1 MRTEIQIAAVKSTR
15 CTPTILPL
23 ANRRITVI
31 LMYQALALNVPFQR
45 QEDSTMKHKA
55 TICGSAILLFAI
67 TAPGQEAA
75 PKRPAVPIYNV
86 TVIERT
92 TKAINYQYRS
102 GPTMVDF
109 RGTVLM
115 PEAKGQ
121 AVVESK
127 RGRTEIEV
135 SVEKML
141 PPARFGAEYLTYT
154 LWAITP
160 EGAPHNIGEVIPNGS
175 DKAKLRVTT
184 DLQSFGMIVTAEPY
198 SAARQPSDVVVL
210 ENQVRPD
217 TVGQIKEIQARYE
230 LMPRGHYTWDV
241 ANKLKPDDVGV
252 PKVSM
257 DRYEAL
263 LELYEARNAAGIAGA
278 ANAQQYAPQTYQKA
292 QDLLAEAQRLQD
304 SKAASSLV
312 VQMAREAAQTAE
324 DSRVIAEKRRQEEKL
339 ASLQA
344 ETTQA
349 QRAQLQAES
358 EAQKARIDADTARA
372 AADSERAARQ
382 RAEADAAEAR
392 SRTVDA
398 APPTVI
404 VTPAP
409 STSSAQAGSG
419 KQRLRMRLLEQLNGV
434 VTTRDTPRGL
444 VATVTDSGFSGS
456 QLREPLSSR
465 MGRLV
470 AILQPYPGLQIAV
483 EGSSDS
489 SANDAQAGKRAE
501 SVRQMLVAR
510 GLSAN
515 RCTARGLGDSRPLVA
530 NSTAAGREQNRR
542 VEIVISGDP
551 IGTLPFWDRT
561 YSLTQS
567 R

>member
-1 MRTEIQIAAVKSTR
+1 
-15 CTPTILPL
+15 
-23 ANRRITVI
+23 
-31 LMYQALALNVPFQR
+31 
-45 QEDSTMKHKA
+45 MKHKA
-55 TICGSAILLFAI
+55 SICGSAVLLLAM
-67 TAPGQEAA
+67 TAPAQEATS
-75 PKRPAVPIYNV
+75 KRSSVPIYNV
-86 TVIERT
+86 TVIERS

-102 GPTMVDF
+102 GPTMIDF

-115 PEAKGQ
+115 PQAKGQ

-135 SVEKML
+135 SIDKLL

-217 TVGQIKEIQARYE
+217 TAGQIKEIQAKYE

-241 ANKLKPDDVGV
+241 ANKLKPDDAGV

-324 DSRVIAEKRRQEEKL
+324 DSRVIAEKRKQEEKVT
-339 ASLQA
+339 ALQTEA
-344 ETTQA
+344 TQA

-358 EAQKARIDADTARA
+358 EAQRARTDADAARA

-382 RAEADAAEAR
+382 RAEADAANAR
-392 SRTVDA
+392 SRIVEP

-404 VTPAP
+404 ITPAP
-409 STSSAQAGSG
+409 PTSAQADSG
-419 KQRLRMRLLEQLNGV
+419 KQHLRMRLLEQLNGV

-444 VATVTDSGFSGS
+444 VATVTDSSFSGA

-465 MGRLV
+465 IGRL
-470 AILQPYPGLQIAV
+470 AEILQTYPGLQVAV

-489 SANDAQAGKRAE
+489 PTNDAQAGKRAE

-510 GLSAN
+510 GLAAN

-530 NSTAAGREQNRR
+530 NSTAAGRQQNRR

-561 YSLTQS
+561 YSLSSNPS
-567 R
+567 RDRQGAR

>member
-1 MRTEIQIAAVKSTR
+1 
-15 CTPTILPL
+15 
-23 ANRRITVI
+23 
-31 LMYQALALNVPFQR
+31 
-45 QEDSTMKHKA
+45 MKHKA
-55 TICGSAILLFAI
+55 TICGSAILLLAI
-67 TAPGQEAA
+67 TAPGQETT

-86 TVIERT
+86 TVVERS

-102 GPTMVDF
+102 GPTMIDF

-115 PEAKGQ
+115 PQAKGQ

-135 SVEKML
+135 SIEKLL

-217 TVGQIKEIQARYE
+217 TAGQIKEIQAKYE

-241 ANKLKPDDVGV
+241 ANKLKPDDAGV

-324 DSRVIAEKRRQEEKL
+324 DSRVIAEKRKEEEKVAAL
-339 ASLQA
+339 QTEAS
-344 ETTQA
+344 QA

-358 EAQKARIDADTARA
+358 DAQRARIDADAARA

-382 RAEADAAEAR
+382 RAEADAADAR
-392 SRTVDA
+392 SRVVVEP

-404 VTPAP
+404 ITPAP
-409 STSSAQAGSG
+409 PTSAQADAG

-444 VATVTDSGFSGS
+444 VATVTDSSFSGA

-465 MGRLV
+465 IGRIA
-470 AILQPYPGLQIAV
+470 AILQPYPALQVAV

-489 SANDAQAGKRAE
+489 PTNDAQAGKRAE

-510 GLSAN
+510 GLAAN
-515 RCTARGLGDSRPLVA
+515 RCTARGLGRLPAGSRKLHRSRPRTESARGNRNFGRPHRHVA
-530 NSTAAGREQNRR
+530 VLGSDLQLEQQSEPRPSGSAVRTTLRERSRAPAGRSPVVTREHKSALVRHC
-542 VEIVISGDP
+542 VSPGD
-551 IGTLPFWDRT
+551 R
-561 YSLTQS
+561 SCSQ
-567 R
+567 